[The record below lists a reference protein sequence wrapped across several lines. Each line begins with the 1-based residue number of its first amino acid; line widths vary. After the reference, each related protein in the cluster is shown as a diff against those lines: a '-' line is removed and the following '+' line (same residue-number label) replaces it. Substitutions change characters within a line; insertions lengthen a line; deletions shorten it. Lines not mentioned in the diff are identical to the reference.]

1 LIFHKECKYFERD
14 MQTSRHHICATQV
27 FEAFDTF
34 EDIGEI
40 SSKRCLGTFLRLLR
54 IWRCGAPLLSL
65 GTPAP
70 CEAGCALHTCSTVP
84 TPCQEDHT
92 LRQGV
97 RESVS
102 SRGFSAG
109 LRAGGGWAG
118 SRQGGEGRGED
129 AWLSWWVT
137 ARVTLGKRR
146 SIIAT
151 VPAHGMPIA
160 WRPQPSRAHLLFVF
174 VVHTIL

>member
-1 LIFHKECKYFERD
+1 

-118 SRQGGEGRGED
+118 SRQGGEGRGEV
-129 AWLSWWVT
+129 AWLSWWVSPRHT
-137 ARVTLGKRR
+137 GQTQIDHSDRPCPWYAHRMATSALARASTLCVRGPYDTM
-146 SIIAT
+146 SAM
-151 VPAHGMPIA
+151 AGAM
-160 WRPQPSRAHLLFVF
+160 QFSRG
-174 VVHTIL
+174 